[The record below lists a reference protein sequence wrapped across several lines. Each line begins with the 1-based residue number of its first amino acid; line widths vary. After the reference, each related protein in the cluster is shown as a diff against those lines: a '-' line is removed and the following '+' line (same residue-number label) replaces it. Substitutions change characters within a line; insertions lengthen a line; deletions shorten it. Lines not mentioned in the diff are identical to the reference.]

1 MKELVDSSRI
11 ERELEK
17 LAEFSEAPPGVTR
30 VLCSA
35 EDMAARAYLK
45 GLLREAGLSVRED
58 ALGNTFA
65 RWQGADDALP
75 PVATGSHIDAIPHA
89 GKYDG
94 VVGVLGALEAIR
106 ALKVSDF
113 TPQRSIDLIIF
124 TSEEPTRFG
133 IGCLGSRA
141 MAGALSPAEIL
152 NLRDEHGLNPDEAR
166 QQVGFPG
173 ELADVRLESGAY
185 AAFIELHIE
194 QGPILWRDGYAIGVV
209 TAIAAPATLHVTIQ
223 GEGGHAGAV
232 LMAARKDALSA
243 AAEVTLAVERLARE
257 SGSSDSVA
265 TVGILDVF
273 PRAVNSIPSQVFMTI
288 DVRDT
293 ELARRN
299 HIVKTLQHTIEEI
312 AAQRQLTAHV
322 RLLNADPPAQCSPD
336 IIAAITAAAD
346 ALQLQHLPLISR
358 AYHDTLFMA
367 QLCPVGMIFI
377 PCKDGVSHRPDE
389 YSTPE
394 AIANGVAVLAKTLK
408 TLTGT

>member
-1 MKELVDSSRI
+1 MQLPIDSARI
-11 ERELEK
+11 AREIDK
-17 LAEFSEAPPGVTR
+17 LASFSEAPPGVTR
-30 VLCSA
+30 ILYSD
-35 EDMAARAYLK
+35 EDMTARAYLK
-45 GLLREAGLSVRED
+45 GLLRETGLQITED

-65 RWQGADDALP
+65 RWQGSDNTLP

-94 VVGVLGALEAIR
+94 VVGVVGALEAIR
-106 ALKVSDF
+106 ALQASGF
-113 TPQRSIDLIIF
+113 TPWRSIDLIIF

-141 MAGALSPAEIL
+141 MAGALSPADIL
-152 NLRDEHGLNPDEAR
+152 QLRDEHGLNPDEAR
-166 QQVGFPG
+166 QQAGFAG

-194 QGPILWRDGYAIGVV
+194 QGPILWRDGYDIGVV
-209 TAIAAPATLHVTIQ
+209 TAIAAPATLHVTIH

-243 AAEVTLAVERLARE
+243 AAEVTLAVEQLARD
-257 SGSSDSVA
+257 SGSGDSVA

-273 PRAVNSIPSQVFMTI
+273 PRAVNSIPSRVFLTV

-293 ELARRN
+293 ELSRRN
-299 HIVKTLQHTIEEI
+299 HIVHALETSIETII
-312 AAQRQLTAHV
+312 SKRQLTCDIT
-322 RLLNADPPAQCSPD
+322 LLNADPPAKCSPD
-336 IIAAITAAAD
+336 IIAAIKAAAD
-346 ALQLQHLPLISR
+346 QLRLQQLPLVSR

-377 PCKDGVSHRPDE
+377 PCRDGVSHRPDE
-389 YSTPE
+389 YSAPE
-394 AIANGVAVLAKTLK
+394 SVERGVAVLAETLR
-408 TLTGT
+408 TLTDG